1 MKKEETK
8 PAKDQDVL
16 RAKDKSSSED
26 YFADFDFK
34 NLEINMEEMLKNG
47 VHFGHQKSRRNPKM
61 DEYIFTTRDGMNII
75 DLQRT
80 SEKLEEA
87 IEFAKKIKKE
97 GKKILFVGTKKQAKN
112 LVKSAAQHCEMPYSV
127 ERWLGGTFTNF
138 KTIRGR
144 AKYLKDSQE
153 DLTKG
158 KFEKYTKF
166 ERMKKAEE
174 LEKLEKKMGGIK
186 EMEDLPGAVFIID
199 INENSSA
206 VREASK
212 VGVPIISL
220 ADTNVDPMKVD
231 YPIPANDDAVS
242 SIRLMLGYICKAIIE
257 R

>member
-8 PAKDQDVL
+8 PAKAQDAL
-16 RAKDKSSSED
+16 QTKDKPSSED

-34 NLEINMEEMLKNG
+34 NLETSMEEMLKNG

-75 DLQRT
+75 NLQET

-87 IEFAKKIKKE
+87 LEFAKKIKKE
-97 GKKILFVGTKKQAKN
+97 GKKILFVGTKKQAKD
-112 LVKSAAQHCEMPYSV
+112 LTRSAAKRCEMPYSV

-138 KTIRGR
+138 KVIRGR
-144 AKYLKDSQE
+144 TKYLKDSQE
-153 DLTKG
+153 DLAKG

-186 EMEDLPGAVFIID
+186 DMDDLPGAVFIVD

-206 VREASK
+206 VREAAK

-220 ADTNVDPMKVD
+220 TDTNVDPLKVD
-231 YPIPANDDAVS
+231 YPIPANDDAIS
-242 SIRLMLGYICKAIIE
+242 SIRLMLGYVCKAIIE
-257 R
+257 S

>member
-8 PAKDQDVL
+8 PVKDKSTLQTE
-16 RAKDKSSSED
+16 DKSSSED

-34 NLEINMEEMLKNG
+34 NLEVSMESMLKDG
-47 VHFGHQKSRRNPKM
+47 VHFGHQKSRKNPKM

-75 DLQRT
+75 DLQKT

-97 GKKILFVGTKKQAKN
+97 GKKILFVGTKKQAKD
-112 LVKSAAQHCEMPYSV
+112 LVRSAAQRCEMPYSV

-138 KTIRGR
+138 KAIRGR

-153 DLTKG
+153 DLAKG

-186 EMEDLPGAVFIID
+186 EMEDLPGAIFIVD
-199 INENSSA
+199 INENNSA

-212 VGVPIISL
+212 MNTPIIAL
-220 ADTNVDPMKVD
+220 TDTNVDPTKVD
-231 YPIPANDDAVS
+231 YPIPANDDAIS
-242 SIRLMLGYICKAIIE
+242 SIRLMLSYICKGIIE
-257 R
+257 